1 MKCKAFIQTWI
12 DIKYVGG
19 SKVKTTAVNMI
30 YFEKQSPDKAWLH
43 SFLCCQQI
51 HEKLKKTLAKF
62 ATFDSIPGRLIIHL
76 W

>member
-1 MKCKAFIQTWI
+1 MQHGSQWQCIQ
-12 DIKYVGG
+12 VGG
-19 SKVKTTAVNMI
+19 AHKFFVTGVKDLSTGVKYM
-30 YFEKQSPDKAWLH
+30 ESPDKAWLH

-62 ATFDSIPGRLIIHL
+62 ATFDSVPGRLIIHL

>member
-1 MKCKAFIQTWI
+1 
-12 DIKYVGG
+12 
-19 SKVKTTAVNMI
+19 MI
-30 YFEKQSPDKAWLH
+30 YFENQSPDKAWLH

-62 ATFDSIPGRLIIHL
+62 ATFDSIPGRLTIHL